1 MPQLKLLSVSH
12 VSRPTNLAGCS
23 SLLGCSI
30 LIVEDEPL
38 IALDL
43 YAALCAAGAG
53 IVAATDAR
61 EALRLTSRNEIS
73 AAVMDVKLGDH
84 DCLEVCQALLHRR
97 VPFVFHTG
105 HAEADLVRAWP
116 EVPVLIKPASPHEV
130 VACVAGLVN

>member
-1 MPQLKLLSVSH
+1 MPQLKLISVSH
-12 VSRPTNLAGCS
+12 ASRPTNLAGRS

-38 IALDL
+38 IALAL
-43 YAALCAAGAG
+43 HAALCAAGAG

-61 EALRLTSRNEIS
+61 EALRLISRNEIS
-73 AAVMDVKLGDH
+73 AAVIDVKLGDR
-84 DCLEVCQALLHRR
+84 DCLEVCQALCHRR
-97 VPFVFHTG
+97 VPFVCHTG
-105 HAEADLVRAWP
+105 HAEADLVKAWP